1 MRPDHIYSSLNT
13 PAEIPSDIHTPS
25 VLKSLRGNIFDLILK
40 LDIMKYELFITDRL
54 HLLQLL
60 QTKKTPQI
68 SAHPSRIVALR
79 D

>member
-1 MRPDHIYSSLNT
+1 MQPDHIYSSLNT
-13 PAEIPSDIHTPS
+13 PAEIPSDTHTPS

-60 QTKKTPQI
+60 QTKKTPKI